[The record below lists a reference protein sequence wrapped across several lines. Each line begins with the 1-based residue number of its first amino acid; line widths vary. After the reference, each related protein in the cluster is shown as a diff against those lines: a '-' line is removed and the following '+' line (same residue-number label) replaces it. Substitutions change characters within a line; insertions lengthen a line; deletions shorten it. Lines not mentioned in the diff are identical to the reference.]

1 MMTRPTKEQ
10 LEQARAQ
17 AERMATAL
25 QAGLL
30 TSLAPGVELDALRVL
45 LAATA
50 EPAEEEL
57 AEEACAAV
65 LADCGLEGEEAAEV
79 RVHIMGALHEPSDNV
94 DHAAEARA
102 YIRGARRE
110 GAR

>member
-1 MMTRPTKEQ
+1 MDRPTKEQ
-10 LEQARAQ
+10 IEAARRELE
-17 AERMATAL
+17 MM
-25 QAGLL
+25 
-30 TSLAPGVELDALRVL
+30 LDAARSGHAIAIDAIRIEALEHI

-50 EPAEEEL
+50 EPTEKEL

-65 LADCGLEGEEAAEV
+65 IADCGLEGQEADEV
-79 RVHIMGALHEPSDNV
+79 RAHILDSLPYASDHV